1 LSRLVDRE
9 KLLEMLEDLKK
20 EELEK
25 FKWFLRDRDVLVE
38 LQPISESKLE
48 KASTCD
54 LVDLVVQT
62 YTEKSGEVTKK
73 VFRKINRNDLV
84 QKLSDNSFLPLF
96 SGSLVHLNSSLSG
109 AFSSTK
115 ADQQNHFVDKHRVEL
130 IQRVSNIEQILD
142 ELQYKEVIDQEQ
154 YDKFRALPTSQG
166 RMRELYSGPL
176 KATCKDIFY
185 ESLLANEKFLVED
198 LSKK

>member
-1 LSRLVDRE
+1 MAVQHEQEGAECMTLGASSVA
-9 KLLEMLEDLKK
+9 LEG
-20 EELEK
+20 
-25 FKWFLRDRDVLVE
+25 R
-38 LQPISESKLE
+38 S
-48 KASTCD
+48 
-54 LVDLVVQT
+54 
-62 YTEKSGEVTKK
+62 
-73 VFRKINRNDLV
+73 
-84 QKLSDNSFLPLF
+84 
-96 SGSLVHLNSSLSG
+96 
-109 AFSSTK
+109 
-115 ADQQNHFVDKHRVEL
+115 QNHFVDKHRVEL

-176 KATCKDIFY
+176 KARKHFVDKHRVQLIQRVSNIAPILDELQYKEVIDQEQYDKIRALPTSQDRMRELYSGPLKASAACKDIFY